1 MNRFHYK
8 ILSVFIIS
16 LSLFTFPTNAKEYS
30 SEIGTLWNFTVSKQI
45 NRINLQIQQNVWTL
59 GKYYERYMPIAVV
72 SYTAVPKYLKL
83 NALYYYM
90 NQQTAP
96 NIYKNRH
103 RYQLG
108 ATFSYPVHRFSLSLN
123 SRFESTYTQTIEQMA
138 KQNTSQLHHTRQPMD
153 SVYPYRYISFSEW

>member
-123 SRFESTYTQTIEQMA
+123 SRFESTYTIGTA
-138 KQNTSQLHHTRQPMD
+138 KPDRK
-153 SVYPYRYISFSEW
+153 SVV

>member
-90 NQQTAP
+90 NQQTADGLRLSIP
-96 NIYKNRH
+96 IY
-103 RYQLG
+103 
-108 ATFSYPVHRFSLSLN
+108 FF
-123 SRFESTYTQTIEQMA
+123 F
-138 KQNTSQLHHTRQPMD
+138 
-153 SVYPYRYISFSEW
+153 

>member
-96 NIYKNRH
+96 NIYSEKCH
-103 RYQLG
+103 KSTTVFIQHPMADCPLHTIHPSPALDLG
-108 ATFSYPVHRFSLSLN
+108 KRNIPAVVLLPG
-123 SRFESTYTQTIEQMA
+123 
-138 KQNTSQLHHTRQPMD
+138 
-153 SVYPYRYISFSEW
+153 